1 MKAIYKVYGIAQRNG
16 YNWNQTSGSDA
27 RVYTF
32 GTGYHSVELSGEIW
46 TDRINDRM
54 VIFNMSGW
62 FRWQPYHMIV
72 EYIKE
77 DVPGNFESY

>member
-1 MKAIYKVYGIAQRNG
+1 MK
-16 YNWNQTSGSDA
+16 TL
-27 RVYTF
+27 
-32 GTGYHSVELSGEIW
+32 ELSSEIW

-77 DVPGNFESY
+77 DVSGNIETY